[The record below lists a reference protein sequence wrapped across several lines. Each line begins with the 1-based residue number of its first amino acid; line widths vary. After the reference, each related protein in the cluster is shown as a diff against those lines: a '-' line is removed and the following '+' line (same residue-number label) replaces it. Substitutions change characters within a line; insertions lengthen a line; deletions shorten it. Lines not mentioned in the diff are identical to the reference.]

1 MPTLLPPS
9 ADPQACPRV
18 RRLAA
23 AWRGATILAAGF
35 ALAAACGRAAGADTA
50 AAAPPAFEGAPRAQL
65 AAIAADV
72 DAHALHDTIEHLVGF
87 GTRHTMSDTKSD
99 TRGIGAARRWV
110 QSRFAAIAKD
120 CGGCL
125 EIVTPAQT
133 FTGQRLPV
141 PTEVMDVVAI
151 QRGTSDPERVI
162 LITGHLDSRVT
173 DVMDATH
180 DAPGAND
187 DGSGTAAVMEAA
199 RVLSN
204 RRFGATIVYGVLS
217 GEEQGLYGGKVLADY
232 ARSRG
237 WRVEADLNNDIVGN
251 THGEDG
257 VHDNTHVRIFSEG
270 TKAIE
275 TPAQAAR
282 RRYNGGEVDSPSRN
296 VARFMAGLAERTLTN
311 LHVDMVYRTD
321 RFGRGGD
328 QVPFLEAGYPAVRLS
343 EPHETYSRQH
353 QDLRTENGVAYGDT
367 IDGVDFDYLAQV
379 TRLNAITLAAMA
391 AAPPPPQGVAI
402 AGAVSPDTTV
412 SWSLQP
418 GVAGWRVWWR
428 GTTAPQWEHSRYFPA
443 GATKAVLKNVVID
456 DWFFGVSAVSPDG
469 WESPVVFPG
478 DAGSF

>member
-1 MPTLLPPS
+1 MTRPAFPS
-9 ADPQACPRV
+9 
-18 RRLAA
+18 LAL
-23 AWRGATILAAGF
+23 RSVL
-35 ALAAACGRAAGADTA
+35 ALAAASALQVPAARAADA
-50 AAAPPAFEGAPRAQL
+50 APAVSAPPAFEGAPRAL
-65 AAIAADV
+65 LTGIAADV
-72 DAHALHDTIEHLVGF
+72 DPRALHDTIERLVGF

-110 QSRFAAIAKD
+110 QSRFAAISKE

-125 EIVTPAQT
+125 EVVTPAQT
-133 FTGQRLPV
+133 FTGTRLPA

-151 QRGTSDPERVI
+151 QRGTSDPGRVVV
-162 LITGHLDSRVT
+162 ITGHLDSRVT

-187 DGSGTAAVMEAA
+187 DGYGTAAVMEAA
-199 RVLSN
+199 RVLS
-204 RRFGATIVYGVLS
+204 RHRFGATIVYGVLS
-217 GEEQGLYGGKVLADY
+217 GEEQGLYGGKVLAEY
-232 ARSRG
+232 AKKRG

-257 VHDNTHVRIFSEG
+257 VHDNTRVRVFSEG
-270 TKAIE
+270 TKATE
-275 TPAQAAR
+275 TTAQASR

-296 VARFMAGLAERTLTN
+296 VARFMADLAERTLTN
-311 LHVDMVYRTD
+311 LRVDMVYRTD

-343 EPHETYSRQH
+343 EPHEAYSRQH
-353 QDLRTENGVAYGDT
+353 QDLRTENGIAYGDT
-367 IDGVDFDYLAQV
+367 IEGVDFDYLAQV

-391 AAPPPPQGVAI
+391 SAPMPPQGVAV
-402 AGAVSPDTTV
+402 AGAVTSDTTV
-412 SWSLQP
+412 SWNAQP

-428 GTTAPQWEHSRYFPA
+428 GTTAPQWQHSRFFPA
-443 GATKAVLKNVVID
+443 GTETKAVLKNVVID
-456 DWFFGVSAVSPDG
+456 DWFFGVSAVSADG